1 MQFTLMKKPRTVTD
15 KATGVQEIIFTHA
28 AGEYRLPKHV
38 ESQNNDKVSRLTN
51 WRKLL
56 TPGRDVEI
64 LEYKGVPVA
73 ARLRLQPDDEL
84 LWDSEPLIPL
94 PEYIP
99 FWLALHRDRIKPPKA
114 KPEPDAAQPS
124 LLEDE

>member
-1 MQFTLMKKPRTVTD
+1 MRFTLLKKPRTVTD
-15 KATGVQEIIFTHA
+15 KTTGVQEMIFTYDG
-28 AGEYRLPKHV
+28 GEYRLGKHV

-64 LEYKGVPVA
+64 LEYQGIPVV

-84 LWDSEPLIPL
+84 LWDSEPLLPL

-114 KPEPDAAQPS
+114 KPEPPSEQPS
-124 LLEDE
+124 LLEEE